1 VSLDA
6 LTWALAQPIGN
17 SSTKFVLVV
26 LANCAS
32 ISDWE
37 AYPSVAYLSSA
48 TSQDRK
54 TVQAGLRRLREGG
67 LIEDTGKRA
76 GATKQ
81 VIVYRLKRAV
91 LPPIKEDE
99 KRDTSKTGTVP
110 VSEGNRPVFPT
121 KEAHISLE
129 TGPKTDHGT
138 VINHQEAGEA
148 PTTGGGFE
156 PTQDKPLAVLLDEA
170 RANMTPAG
178 IAAVAL
184 RRVGVAVNSTNPDL
198 VAALN
203 DGVTAFELVDLA
215 ETHPGKPIRYLT
227 QIARRQKAEGAA
239 PVPIGRG
246 PPPRTL
252 SKTAEAFLT
261 LEGMKSENRLAARR
275 DFEGPAEAAGLI
287 AGPDAG
293 E

>member
-1 VSLDA
+1 MSHR
-6 LTWALAQPIGN
+6 LTNLCRPLQLPPTAKAVLMALADYADDSGACWPSI
-17 SSTKFVLVV
+17 
-26 LANCAS
+26 AS
-32 ISDWE
+32 VCEWTCYSERAVRNAIRDLE
-37 AYPSVAYLSSA
+37 
-48 TSQDRK
+48 
-54 TVQAGLRRLREGG
+54 
-67 LIEDTGKRA
+67 RA
-76 GATKQ
+76 GHVTTMASAGRTSNRYTLTPNPAAAAPFNPASDDQPGRKCRDANPASGASNPAPGDINPASDDANPAAGAPEPPRTTKNPQ
-81 VIVYRLKRAV
+81 
-91 LPPIKEDE
+91 
-99 KRDTSKTGTVP
+99 
-110 VSEGNRPVFPT
+110 
-121 KEAHISLE
+121 
-129 TGPKTDHGT
+129 
-138 VINHQEAGEA
+138 QA

-203 DGVTAFELVDLA
+203 DGVAAFELVDLA